1 MGISITT
8 PSKMSL
14 ILAVTI
20 TPLFFQGSASAK
32 PTEANPN
39 GPSAPRSPVR
49 ATGSSSAY
57 VNWYPSSISLPQGMS
72 YPCALTPLPTSLPG
86 IPAGDRNYI
95 NHVYTMLLKC
105 VQAKTIMLSKLRPG
119 EARSAYS
126 RYYAD
131 TRAALET
138 IRKEPTP
145 AGLESFRNQVMNAIV
160 LQVTFFSKATAAA
173 ENGTDGNTIMQIPEG
188 RQASNLLMSAW
199 GEMQGRYPQWS
210 EETKDSMYHHLC
222 ALDLF

>member
-1 MGISITT
+1 MV
-8 PSKMSL
+8 
-14 ILAVTI
+14 AVTI
-20 TPLFFQGSASAK
+20 APVVFPGYICAK

-39 GPSAPRSPVR
+39 GPTPVR
-49 ATGSSSAY
+49 SAAGSTNDSAF
-57 VNWYPSSISLPQGMS
+57 VNWYPASISLPQGMS

-86 IPAGDRNYI
+86 IPTSDRNYI
-95 NHVYTMLLKC
+95 NHVYTMLLRC
-105 VQAKTIMLSKLRPG
+105 VQAKTIMLSKLRKG
-119 EARSAYS
+119 EARSAYT

-131 TRAALET
+131 TRTALET

-145 AGLESFRNQVMNAIV
+145 VGLESFRNQVMNAIV
-160 LQVTFFSKATAAA
+160 LQVKFFSKATAAA

-199 GEMQGRYPQWS
+199 GEMQSRYPQWS
-210 EETKDSMYHHLC
+210 EKTKDSMYHHLC